1 MIDAI
6 VALGDTLPGLSAARL
21 AVLWYLVPASGAV
34 LWIAVGFDAGRR
46 TSAAVAALVTM
57 LVVVGFARLAGVGDL
72 GAGAWLATGGAIVAG
87 VAAGWR
93 RPSGAAGGDTH
104 APA

>member
-21 AVLWYLVPASGAV
+21 AVLWYLVPASGAA
-34 LWIAVGFDAGRR
+34 LWIAVGLDAGRR